1 MSDIFNE
8 VEEEL
13 RRDKYNTL
21 LRRYGLWVAGV
32 ALVIVL
38 VVAGYELAWQP
49 WQEARRGQAAEAY
62 AEAVEAAEGG
72 DAAAL
77 EEVAAGPHEGY
88 AALALMALGAQAL
101 ESGDAERAAS
111 YYEAAAEKA
120 DDGALAGLARIRA
133 LYALSGELSFGELV
147 SRAGPLA
154 REGNPYR
161 FSARELIGLGAL
173 RAGDLERARSE
184 FEYLTLAPQTPPGI
198 RRRAQEALA
207 AVDRAQAGIEP
218 VEEAASAPAA
228 PPGGAA
234 PPSPDTD
241 AAASG
246 EAAAEADSGA
256 DAPAAAEQES

>member
-32 ALVIVL
+32 ALIIVL

-49 WQEARRGQAAEAY
+49 WQEARRGEAAENY
-62 AEAVEAAEGG
+62 AAAVEAANGG
-72 DAAAL
+72 DTAAL
-77 EEVAAGPHEGY
+77 EDVASGPHDGY

-101 ESGDAERAAS
+101 DAGDAARAAS
-111 YYEAAAEKA
+111 YYDSAAEKA
-120 DDGALAGLARIRA
+120 EDGALAGLARIRA

-147 SRAGPLA
+147 SRAEPLA

-184 FEYLTLAPQTPPGI
+184 FEYLTLAPQTPSGI

-218 VEEAASAPAA
+218 AGGEAAATE
-228 PPGGAA
+228 
-234 PPSPDTD
+234 TD
-241 AAASG
+241 APASG
-246 EAAAEADSGA
+246 EAAPEAESEAET
-256 DAPAAAEQES
+256 PAAAEQES

>member
-21 LRRYGLWVAGV
+21 LRRYGLGVAGV

-49 WQEARRGQAAEAY
+49 WQESRRGAAAEAY
-62 AEAVEAAEGG
+62 SKAVEAVQNG
-72 DAAAL
+72 DTTAL
-77 EEVAAGPHEGY
+77 EGVASGEHDGY

-101 ESGDAERAAS
+101 DSGDAARAAS
-111 YYEAAAEKA
+111 YYDSGAEKA

-147 SRAGPLA
+147 SRAEPLA

-207 AVDRAQAGIEP
+207 AVDRAEAGIEP
-218 VEEAASAPAA
+218 AGG
-228 PPGGAA
+228 GGAA
-234 PPSPDTD
+234 PAAQMNNVSAATGTD
-241 AAASG
+241 APASG
-246 EAAAEADSGA
+246 EAASDTAGGAET
-256 DAPAAAEQES
+256 PAAAEQES